1 MIVKTPSVWLVSLVV
16 AALGSVPHIGGA
28 VQPRRNVIIFVSD
41 AMRHGSVNADDTPAL
56 WKIRSEGVHFENS
69 HSLFPTFTTA
79 NASAIATGHA
89 FGDTG
94 DYSNVFYPGFATFD
108 TGNFDLTPGT
118 PVPFVENDR
127 VLADLASHFGG
138 NYLGE
143 ETLFT
148 MARAHG
154 YNTAAVGKLGP
165 TGIQDIETL
174 APQNGAFYSVP
185 AGIVVDD
192 ATGSSAGP
200 PLPAALVQR
209 LRKEGLPSE
218 SPSRSN
224 GYGPTSPYNNGNT
237 GDRTRPGTL
246 LANIGQQQWM
256 ADVATRAILP
266 MFAETPDKPF
276 LLLYW
281 SRDPDGSQHNHGDSL
296 GVLAPG
302 VNGPTSK
309 RGVQNADHNLQQ
321 ILAWLD
327 ANPAIK
333 ANTDVFVTSDHGVA
347 TISRKEIDRTG
358 RTTTSEAAK
367 HDYVDAAGKIDT
379 VRGVLPVGFL
389 AIDLATSL
397 KTNLY
402 DPDQHAE
409 GSRLYKR
416 MSIDPGAGTWD
427 HPAIG
432 NGLIGGD
439 VLKPDGSDARA
450 IVAANGGS
458 DLIYVPDHNPA
469 IVARLVELL
478 LTYDYVS
485 GVFVDDAYGQIPGAL
500 PLSAINLVGASKLPR
515 PAIAVAFKV
524 FYLNPDDLQT
534 AIQMSDTTLQEGQ
547 GMHGGF
553 GRDSTFNNMAALGPD
568 FKTRFVDPLPAG
580 NADITPTFAQILGL
594 TMKPNGKLTGRA
606 LGEALVNGSAPP
618 AIPPVQYLRS
628 TTANSKQTLL
638 IYQELGGK
646 RYLTAACFVEPNAPN
661 SPTACR

>member
-1 MIVKTPSVWLVSLVV
+1 MIAKRPAVWLLSVVVSL
-16 AALGSVPHIGGA
+16 GSLVHLSGGMQA
-28 VQPRRNVIIFVSD
+28 RRNVIIFVSD
-41 AMRHGSVNADDTPAL
+41 AMRHGSVNAEDTPAL
-56 WKIRSEGVHFENS
+56 WRVRTEGVHFENS

-94 DYSNVFYPGFATFD
+94 DYSNVFWPGFAMFD

-118 PVPFVENDR
+118 PVPFVESDR
-127 VLADLASHFGG
+127 VLADLAAHFNG

-143 ETLFT
+143 DTLMM
-148 MARAHG
+148 MARARG
-154 YNTAAVGKLGP
+154 YITAAIGKLGP

-174 APQNGAFYSVP
+174 APVNGGFSP
-185 AGIVVDD
+185 FPPGIIVDD

-209 LRKEGLPSE
+209 LRREGIPPE
-218 SPSRSN
+218 APSRSN
-224 GYGPTSPYNNGNT
+224 GYGATSSYNNGYV
-237 GDRTRPGTL
+237 GDRARAGTL
-246 LANIGQQQWM
+246 LANTGQQQWM
-256 ADVATRAILP
+256 VDVATRALLP

-276 LLLYW
+276 VLLYW
-281 SRDPDGSQHNHGDSL
+281 SRDPDGTQHNHGDSL

-309 RGVQNADHNLQQ
+309 RGVQNADRNLQQ

-333 ANTDVFVTSDHGVA
+333 ADTDVFVTSDHGVA
-347 TISRKEIDRTG
+347 TISKHEIDRTG
-358 RTTTSEAAK
+358 RATESEAAK
-367 HDYVDAAGKIDT
+367 HDYVDATGKIDT
-379 VRGVLPVGFL
+379 VRGMLPVGFL

-397 KTNLY
+397 KTNLF

-409 GSRLYKR
+409 GSPLYKR

-427 HPAIG
+427 HPSIG
-432 NGLIGGD
+432 NGLIGAEI
-439 VLKPDGSDARA
+439 KRPDGSDARA

-458 DLIYVPDHNPA
+458 DLIYVPDHNA
-469 IVARLVELL
+469 ATVQRLVELL

-485 GVFVDDAYGQIPGAL
+485 GVFVDDAFGQLPGTL

-515 PAIAVAFKV
+515 PTIAVAFKV

-534 AIQMSDTTLQEGQ
+534 AIQVSDTTLQEGQ

-553 GRDSTFNNMAALGPD
+553 GRDSTFNNMAAMGPD
-568 FKTRFVDPLPAG
+568 FKTRYADPLPAS
-580 NADITPTFAQILGL
+580 NVDITPTLAQILGL
-594 TMKPNGKLTGRA
+594 TMKPNGKLTGRVLA
-606 LGEALVNGSAPP
+606 EALSGASASP
-618 AIPPVQYLRS
+618 AAGPVQYLRS
-628 TTANSKQTLL
+628 TTANGKQTLL
-638 IYQELGGK
+638 IYQEYNGK
-646 RYLTAACFVEPNAPN
+646 RYLTAACFVEADAST
-661 SPTACR
+661 SPDVCRK

>member
-1 MIVKTPSVWLVSLVV
+1 MTVKPPSVWLISLAVV
-16 AALGSVPHIGGA
+16 ALASLSHLSGA
-28 VQPRRNVIIFVSD
+28 IQARRNVVIFVAD
-41 AMRHGSVNADDTPAL
+41 ALRHGSVNAEETPAL
-56 WKIRSEGVHFENS
+56 WKVRTEGVHFENS

-79 NASAIATGHA
+79 NASAIATGHE

-94 DYSNVFYPGFATFD
+94 DYSNVFWPGFATFD

-127 VLADLASHFGG
+127 VLADLAGHFNG

-143 ETLFT
+143 DTLMM
-148 MARAHG
+148 MARARG

-165 TGIQDIETL
+165 TAIQDIETL
-174 APQNGAFYSVP
+174 ALVNGRFTPVP

-209 LRKEGLPSE
+209 LMREGIPPE

-224 GYGPTSPYNNGNT
+224 GYGATSPYNNGYV
-237 GDRTRPGTL
+237 GDRARPGTL
-246 LANIGQQQWM
+246 LANTGQQQWM
-256 ADVATRAILP
+256 VDVATKAILP

-276 LLLYW
+276 VLLYW

-302 VNGPTSK
+302 VNGPTST
-309 RGVQNADHNLQQ
+309 RGVQNADRNLHQ

-333 ANTDVFVTSDHGVA
+333 ANTDLFVTSDHGVA
-347 TISRKEIDRTG
+347 TISRREIDRTG
-358 RTTTSEAAK
+358 RPTGSEAAK
-367 HDYVDAAGKIDT
+367 HDYVDSAGRIDT
-379 VRGVLPVGFL
+379 VRGTLPVGFL

-397 KTNLY
+397 MTNLF
-402 DPDQHAE
+402 DPDQHAD

-416 MSIDPGAGTWD
+416 VSIDPGAGTWD
-427 HPAIG
+427 HPVLG
-432 NGLIGGD
+432 NGLIGNEIRR
-439 VLKPDGSDARA
+439 PDGSDARA

-458 DLIYVPDHNPA
+458 DLIYVPDQNA
-469 IVARLVELL
+469 ATVQRLVQLL

-485 GVFVDDAYGQIPGAL
+485 GVFVDDAYGPLPGAL
-500 PLSAINLVGASKLPR
+500 PQSAINLVGASKLPR

-534 AIQMSDTTLQEGQ
+534 AIQISDTTLQEGQ

-553 GRDSTFNNMAALGPD
+553 GRDSTFNNMAAVGPD
-568 FKTRFVDPLPAG
+568 FKTRYADPLPAG
-580 NADITPTFAQILGL
+580 NADIVPTFAQVLGL
-594 TMKPNGKLTGRA
+594 TMKPNGKLTGRVLA
-606 LGEALVNGSAPP
+606 EALTGASASP
-618 AIPPVQYLRS
+618 AAAPVQYLRS
-628 TTANSKQTLL
+628 ASANGKQTLL
-638 IYQELGGK
+638 IYQEHSGK
-646 RYLTAACFVEPNAPN
+646 RYPTAACFVDPAAPN
-661 SPTACR
+661 GPTACR

>member
-1 MIVKTPSVWLVSLVV
+1 MPVKKPSVWLVSLAV
-16 AALGSVPHIGGA
+16 AALGSLPHLSGA
-28 VQPRRNVIIFVSD
+28 VQSRRNVIIFIAD
-41 AMRHGSVNADDTPAL
+41 AMRHGSVNAEDTPAL
-56 WKIRSEGVHFENS
+56 WRVRSEGVHFENS

-94 DYSNVFYPGFATFD
+94 DYSNVFWVGFATFD
-108 TGNFDLTPGT
+108 TGNFDLAPGT

-127 VLADLASHFGG
+127 VLSDLAAHYDG

-143 ETLFT
+143 QTLFT
-148 MARAHG
+148 MARANG
-154 YNTAAVGKLGP
+154 YSTAAVGKLGP
-165 TGIQDIETL
+165 TGIQDIETV
-174 APQNGAFYSVP
+174 AAVNGGFEPFP

-209 LRKEGLPSE
+209 LKKEGIPPE
-218 SPSRSN
+218 APSRSN
-224 GYGPTSPYNNGNT
+224 GYGATSPYNNGNT

-246 LANIGQQQWM
+246 LPNAGQQQWM

-266 MFAETPDKPF
+266 MLAETPDKPF

-281 SRDPDGSQHNHGDSL
+281 SRDPDGTQHNHGDSL

-309 RGVQNADHNLQQ
+309 RGVQNADRNLQQ

-327 ANPAIK
+327 AHPAVM
-333 ANTDVFVTSDHGVA
+333 ANTNVFVTSDHGVA

-358 RTTTSEAAK
+358 RATDSEAAK
-367 HDYVDAAGKIDT
+367 HDYVDNTGKIDT
-379 VRGVLPVGFL
+379 VKGVLPFGFL

-397 KTNLY
+397 KTNLF
-402 DPDQHAE
+402 DPDQHVE
-409 GSRLYKR
+409 GGRLYKR
-416 MSIDPGAGTWD
+416 TAIDPGGGTWD
-427 HPAIG
+427 HPVLG
-432 NGLIGGD
+432 NGLIGAEIRR
-439 VLKPDGSDARA
+439 PDGSDARA

-458 DLIYVPDHNPA
+458 DLIYVPDHNA
-469 IVARLVELL
+469 ATVQRIVELL

-485 GVFVDDAYGQIPGAL
+485 GVFVDDAYGPLPGTL

-524 FYLNPDDLQT
+524 FYLNPDDLQS
-534 AIQMSDTTLQEGQ
+534 AIQISDATLQEGQ

-568 FKTRFVDPLPAG
+568 FKTRYADPLPVS
-580 NADITPTFAQILGL
+580 NADITPTFVQLLGL

-606 LGEALVNGSAPP
+606 IAEALSGATAPS
-618 AIPPVQYLRS
+618 PPSLQYLRS
-628 TTANSKQTLL
+628 ATANGKQTLL
-638 IYQELGGK
+638 IYQEYGGK
-646 RYLTAACFVEPNAPN
+646 RYLTTACFVAASAPNA
-661 SPTACR
+661 PTACR